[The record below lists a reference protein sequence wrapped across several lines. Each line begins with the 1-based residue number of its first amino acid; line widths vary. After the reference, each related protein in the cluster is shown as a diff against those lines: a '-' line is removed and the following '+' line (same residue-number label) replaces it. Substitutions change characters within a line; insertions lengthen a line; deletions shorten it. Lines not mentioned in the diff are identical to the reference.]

1 MMTTTTTMTTTTER
15 SVERQP
21 GRGLGLGTRLIIWYL
36 VLLAL
41 ASAVSIFALRQV
53 LLANARERT
62 DTSLAQEI
70 EEFRRVIDDPEI
82 AAAAA
87 DDLRIAFDTYL
98 ATNVPD
104 RDEAV
109 LTVIGG
115 DPYKS
120 SFEPPTRLD
129 EVPNLVESWSNLVEP
144 EWATVTTPQ
153 GSTRYVA
160 MPVLQGDE
168 TIGVFSSGFLVAPA
182 EAEVADAIRLAALVS
197 GGVLLV
203 ASAAAWL
210 VAWRLLAP
218 VRELTETTE
227 RIEAVDLTGRLDIEG
242 NDEVARLARSF
253 NAMLDRLDD
262 AFSSQRAFLDDAAH
276 ELRTPITIVRGHLE
290 LMGDDPVERRETVAL
305 VTDELDRMARMVDD
319 LLLLAKSR
327 RPDFLRLEM
336 VEPGELIDEVSEKTQ
351 VLGDR
356 RWSTELGANVRIVAD
371 SQRLTQALVNLV
383 DNAVRHTVDG
393 DEITLGSTVDG
404 SVIRLW
410 VRDTG
415 TGIAEAQ
422 RNEIFERHRQ
432 GNGAEPV
439 GSAGLGLAI
448 ARAVAEA
455 HGGRVE
461 LDSQVGVGSTFAL
474 VLPIDQPSDT
484 IRS

>member
-1 MMTTTTTMTTTTER
+1 
-15 SVERQP
+15 
-21 GRGLGLGTRLIIWYL
+21 
-36 VLLAL
+36 
-41 ASAVSIFALRQV
+41 
-53 LLANARERT
+53 
-62 DTSLAQEI
+62 
-70 EEFRRVIDDPEI
+70 
-82 AAAAA
+82 
-87 DDLRIAFDTYL
+87 
-98 ATNVPD
+98 
-104 RDEAV
+104 
-109 LTVIGG
+109 
-115 DPYKS
+115 
-120 SFEPPTRLD
+120 
-129 EVPNLVESWSNLVEP
+129 
-144 EWATVTTPQ
+144 
-153 GSTRYVA
+153 
-160 MPVLQGDE
+160 
-168 TIGVFSSGFLVAPA
+168 
-182 EAEVADAIRLAALVS
+182 
-197 GGVLLV
+197 
-203 ASAAAWL
+203 
-210 VAWRLLAP
+210 
-218 VRELTETTE
+218 
-227 RIEAVDLTGRLDIEG
+227 
-242 NDEVARLARSF
+242 
-253 NAMLDRLDD
+253 
-262 AFSSQRAFLDDAAH
+262 
-276 ELRTPITIVRGHLE
+276 
-290 LMGDDPVERRETVAL
+290 
-305 VTDELDRMARMVDD
+305 MARMVDD